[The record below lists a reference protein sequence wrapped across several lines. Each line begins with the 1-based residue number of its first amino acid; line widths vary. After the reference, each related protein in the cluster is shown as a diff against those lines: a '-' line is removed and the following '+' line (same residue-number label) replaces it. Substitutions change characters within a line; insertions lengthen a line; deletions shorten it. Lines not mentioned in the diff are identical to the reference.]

1 MNDSKRSLLVQP
13 PRVAYVRISHG
24 HFSHYHSTFSRMG
37 RPEVAAYGGE
47 EPVQVSA
54 LPGAPLKPM
63 SCRVP
68 FRSDEPGGAR
78 FTRDMKREL
87 RYGRAGAFPKFVEG
101 VRSTVGRSLG
111 SASRVAAAAP
121 SAPALT
127 GHKRGT
133 LFVVH
138 RESYHHRVVQPLRQ
152 PRRGFRGGDLEIRCG
167 RTVPQCPV
175 QFRYVKSR
183 SDLESLTY
191 AKSTNPTLT
200 RQAQSRAEC
209 SLCRVADTNLQ
220 PD

>member
-1 MNDSKRSLLVQP
+1 M
-13 PRVAYVRISHG
+13 
-24 HFSHYHSTFSRMG
+24 
-37 RPEVAAYGGE
+37 AAYGGE

-133 LFVVH
+133 LFVVLGPG
-138 RESYHHRVVQPLRQ
+138 VVSS
-152 PRRGFRGGDLEIRCG
+152 PRGA
-167 RTVPQCPV
+167 T
-175 QFRYVKSR
+175 
-183 SDLESLTY
+183 T
-191 AKSTNPTLT
+191 AT
-200 RQAQSRAEC
+200 AA
-209 SLCRVADTNLQ
+209 
-220 PD
+220 